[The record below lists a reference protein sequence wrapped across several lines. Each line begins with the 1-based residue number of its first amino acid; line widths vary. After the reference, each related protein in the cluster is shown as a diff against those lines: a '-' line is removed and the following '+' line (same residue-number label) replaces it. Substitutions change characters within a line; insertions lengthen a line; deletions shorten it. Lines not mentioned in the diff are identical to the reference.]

1 MTMSKRRKKKLQ
13 RGALTCAV
21 VVCAAVLLWKLLM
34 PASVGTLGGVKITD
48 GIYKLAQFS
57 AFQTAYAA
65 ANDDQAALT
74 VRQFVNGQM
83 AVDENGDPDA
93 DANAALAEGE
103 QTELEMMPVKE
114 IIARQTEHILRDF
127 AAVEKRFAE
136 LGGTLTAE
144 QIAEADEY
152 AVQLWESYGTVYY
165 ANGIN
170 LKDIK
175 EYEYNYY
182 KSQQLL
188 SLTYGE
194 NGETPVGSDALT
206 AYLQED
212 SVYGYYVMIP
222 LYNTSSYVFADET
235 QTAGML
241 EKAQAIVDS
250 YNEASAAGPAQP
262 TGEAALAAFTDA
274 LTDGIAEVYAVLEM
288 EYDPAEGLET
298 DLTDG
303 LFLREELV
311 SYFGEETA
319 AVLEELEPG
328 QAAAVQYSSFGLM
341 VFLRA
346 DPLDGQELADWE
358 PTLLNALK
366 GTELSE
372 ALETSAEELENKLNS
387 FAMGRYSAKNI
398 VLG

>member
-21 VVCAAVLLWKLLM
+21 VVCAAVLLWNLLM